1 MTEGTSAPSGPDLSS
16 GLDFSQLADGAM
28 VLGHIG
34 PEAVLLVRRGEEVFA
49 IGASCSHYHGPLN
62 EGLVVGD
69 TVRCPWHH
77 ACFSLRTGEMLRAP
91 ALDPVPCWRV
101 ERQGNLVYVREKRE
115 PAAVA
120 APRPAAGASGSIVI
134 LGGGAAGNSAAE
146 TLRREGYTGRIVM
159 LSADASVPCDRPNL
173 SKDYLAG
180 NAPEEWVP
188 LRPPEF
194 YREHGIELHL
204 GARVTAIDRAA
215 PPSRA

>member
-1 MTEGTSAPSGPDLSS
+1 MTEGTSAPSGPDLSG

-101 ERQGNLVYVREKRE
+101 ERQGNMVYVREKRE
-115 PAAVA
+115 NAPVA
-120 APRPAAGASGSIVI
+120 APRPAASASGSIVI

-204 GARVTAIDRAA
+204 GARVTAIDRAS
-215 PPSRA
+215 PPPRA